1 MIRIKIVSKMISIKE
16 LQQLLLVIQEK
27 LECLLQDLDKAKLK
41 IMKILILRFKV
52 QLNNHKIKQISP
64 YQ

>member
-1 MIRIKIVSKMISIKE
+1 MISIKE